1 MSSRRTTMFIITVL
15 ALCAVALPASALA
28 GPLLS
33 GYGAPGAGNQVIL
46 GATLLNGPSNGGSAG
61 GGGSTAG
68 GGEASSLSA
77 QSGEAPRRGARK
89 DRGAA
94 NSLSSG
100 KSGARPPSSTGVVRN
115 ASAHLPTLG
124 LSGKDVLY
132 LILGLGAIALAG
144 LITWRLTRS
153 QEGAAAKGMRRN
165 TRGIT

>member
-1 MSSRRTTMFIITVL
+1 MFMVTVL
-15 ALCAVALPASALA
+15 AVCAVALPGAALA

-68 GGEASSLSA
+68 GGEASSLTA
-77 QSGEAPRRGARK
+77 QSGEAPGRGARK

-94 NSLSSG
+94 SPRPSG
-100 KSGARPPSSTGVVRN
+100 KGGVGHPASTGVVRN

-124 LSGKDVLY
+124 LSGEDVLY
-132 LILGLGAIALAG
+132 LILALGAIVLAG
-144 LITWRLTRS
+144 LITWQLMRS